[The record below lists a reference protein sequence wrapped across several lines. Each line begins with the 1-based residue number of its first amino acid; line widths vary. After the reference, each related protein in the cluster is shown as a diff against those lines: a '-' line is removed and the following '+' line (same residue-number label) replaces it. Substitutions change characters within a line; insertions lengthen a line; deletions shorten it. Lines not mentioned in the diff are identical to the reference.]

1 MGMLGTTIST
11 VWGVGSSIYKEGQ
24 TLVSNEID
32 EETEIRVRKK
42 LGNAILTTDSEYK
55 TNFDIERKRVK
66 KEAKEMAG
74 KGALM
79 LVGFGL
85 FFNGTIKT
93 DKG

>member
-1 MGMLGTTIST
+1 MGILGTTISAVST

-79 LVGFGL
+79 ILGFGIL
-85 FFNGTIKT
+85 F
-93 DKG
+93 